1 MELEIKIGC
10 KLLVEGE
17 DEVYDTLDELL
28 AIYIQKTNDFIDK
41 LINHQKFRSEAQLD
55 EFLETYLQN
64 NPYTAYGFY
73 INNTYPGSFICGFK
87 FRPGEQMLKMVCII

>member
-1 MELEIKIGC
+1 MNLLDITEIGLEHGIKIGH

-28 AIYIQKTNDFIDK
+28 AKYIQKTNDFIDK
-41 LINHQKFRSEAQLD
+41 LINHQKFRSEEQLD

-73 INNTYPGSFICGFK
+73 INLVVSYVDLNLDQESKC
-87 FRPGEQMLKMVCII
+87 